1 MNTTLP
7 ALALLLGSLLP
18 SPRSPAA
25 EGPPDLLGAAR
36 ADGRFTLLLEA
47 VAAAG
52 MEDALRGPGPLTL
65 FAPTDEA
72 FRRLPPG
79 TTASLR
85 EPGNRDRLRR
95 LLAFHLVEGRL
106 LAADLL
112 PASVPRT
119 LAGPALPLETRI
131 GGAALLAADIPC
143 SNGVLHVLDGVRI
156 PPGDAPAG
164 DAIREAIEAGAPLF
178 NAGDPAACA
187 DLYAR
192 TARELLGR
200 DGALGELQAEEL
212 AAALEAPTGDEAAR
226 AWALRGAFDSILA
239 DESFRPLLEA
249 PLPEG
254 FPGPGPVGRVLEKR
268 YPGYRAA
275 RAAGGGAFFTLFNH
289 IRRNRVAMT
298 APVEMTMDEG
308 AGTVDMA
315 FLYGKPGQGEA
326 GEQGAVSVLDLPARR
341 VLSLGMRGSRPR
353 AAFEGA
359 RRAILARMER
369 DGLEADGPFRVLGY
383 NSPMVP
389 PANAFWEVQVP
400 VRAR

>member
-1 MNTTLP
+1 MNPALP

-18 SPRSPAA
+18 APRSLAE
-25 EGPPDLLGAAR
+25 EGPPDLLGAVR

-47 VAAAG
+47 AAEAG
-52 MEDALRGPGPLTL
+52 LADALRGPGPLTL

-79 TTASLR
+79 TLAALR
-85 EPGNRDRLRR
+85 EPENRDRLRR

-112 PASVPRT
+112 PAPAPRT
-119 LAGPALPLETRI
+119 LAGPALPLEPRV
-131 GGAALLAADIPC
+131 GGAAVLTADVRC
-143 SNGVLHVLDGVRI
+143 SNGVLHALDGVMI
-156 PPGDAPAG
+156 PPGDASAVEVL
-164 DAIREAIEAGAPLF
+164 REAIEAGAPLF

-187 DLYAR
+187 ALYAR
-192 TARELLGR
+192 SAAELLAR
-200 DGALGELQAEEL
+200 DGALGELQAEVL
-212 AAALEAPTGDEAAR
+212 ASALEAPAADEAAR
-226 AWALRGAFDSILA
+226 AWALRRAFDSILA

-254 FPGPGPVGRVLEKR
+254 FPGPGPVGRIREKR

-275 RAAGGGAFFTLFNH
+275 RAEGGGAFFTLFSH
-289 IRRNRVAMT
+289 IQRNGVAMT

-308 AGTVDMA
+308 AGTMDMA
-315 FLYGKPGQGEA
+315 FLYERPGQGEA
-326 GEQGAVSVLDLPARR
+326 GPQGAVSVLDLPARR
-341 VLSLGMRGSRPR
+341 VLSLGMRGSRSR
-353 AAFEGA
+353 AAFGAA
-359 RRAILARMER
+359 RRVLLARMER
-369 DGLEADGPFRVLGY
+369 EGLEADGPFRVLGY

-389 PANAFWEVQVP
+389 PADSFWEVQVP